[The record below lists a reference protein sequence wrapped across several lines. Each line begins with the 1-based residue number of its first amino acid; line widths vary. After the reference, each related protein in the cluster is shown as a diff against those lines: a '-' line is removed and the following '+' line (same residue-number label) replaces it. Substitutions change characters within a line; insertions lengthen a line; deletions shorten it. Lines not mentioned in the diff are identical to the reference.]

1 MYLQY
6 WRKIVIFVYM
16 RTIYA
21 ILLSIVMAAAMPFA
35 VSASDPGQK
44 VELTVKK
51 GTVKVANASDEA
63 MELKVYAITGA
74 LVVNVSDAPGDEA
87 VVELAS
93 GYYIVKV
100 ADIARRV
107 AL

>member
-44 VELTVKK
+44 VELTVNK
-51 GTVKVANASDEA
+51 GTDEA
-63 MELKVYAITGA
+63 VELKVYAITGA
-74 LVVNVSDAPGDEA
+74 LVANVSVAPGDEA

>member
-1 MYLQY
+1 M
-6 WRKIVIFVYM
+6 
-16 RTIYA
+16 
-21 ILLSIVMAAAMPFA
+21 
-35 VSASDPGQK
+35 
-44 VELTVKK
+44 
-51 GTVKVANASDEA
+51 KVANASDEA
-63 MELKVYAITGA
+63 VELKVYAITGA
-74 LVVNVSDAPGDEA
+74 LVANVSVAPGDEA